1 MIKMGNQITEFQHFF
16 ILNTN
21 FQSKIIPRVTVKS
34 HGTYIRIFIRNVF
47 QGNQLFE
54 TYFMFIQNVLM
65 LILDFLL
72 ISSLFFLSKFAVHS
86 LCYQVN
92 SKRGRILHSLV
103 PLFNSFSRITMET
116 ASHKNSLWIINCLY
130 SFVKNFSTNFSL
142 CWYKTIPRYL
152 LFM

>member
-1 MIKMGNQITEFQHFF
+1 MGNQITEFQHFF

-72 ISSLFFLSKFAVHS
+72 IS
-86 LCYQVN
+86 
-92 SKRGRILHSLV
+92 
-103 PLFNSFSRITMET
+103 
-116 ASHKNSLWIINCLY
+116 
-130 SFVKNFSTNFSL
+130 
-142 CWYKTIPRYL
+142 
-152 LFM
+152 